1 MRPKIGLV
9 HALHASIAPIESAF
23 SELWPEAETVSL
35 YDQSLYLEFNRS
47 GVVTARIVKRI
58 ESLLA
63 LSADSGVQAILFT
76 GSLFGDA
83 VEAAR
88 PKLEVPVLTAYEAMI
103 EEAFDGPSAPRLGV
117 LTTAAGTGSMVQA
130 DIEKFARSRSLE
142 YEIDLDLVHVAGAID
157 ALLAGDR
164 ARHDELVLA
173 AAAKMQACDALL
185 LSQFSMAPV
194 SRQLPPLP
202 GRRVLTS
209 PGSAVAK
216 IRRLVAK

>member
-142 YEIDLDLVHVAGAID
+142 YEIDLVHVAGAID